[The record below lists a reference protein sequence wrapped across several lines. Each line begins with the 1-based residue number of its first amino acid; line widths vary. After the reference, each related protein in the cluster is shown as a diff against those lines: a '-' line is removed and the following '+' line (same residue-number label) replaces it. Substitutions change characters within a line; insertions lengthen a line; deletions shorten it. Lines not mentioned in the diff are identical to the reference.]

1 MDADGEMPGVPGLAD
16 GELAGGDAEVDMQEV
31 KGMMVE
37 WFKDYDNGEY
47 MERINKL
54 KDTPGNLRLLVSW
67 SAILEYDCIC
77 YCIFE
82 VQRQLHCTVC
92 SSLLAFAVSS
102 LSELLVVQAMLLRD
116 PQLSSAAAHMLM
128 KMVNCH
134 FLAKCACCVTHW
146 LMHLGGYQHSSIALL
161 MS

>member
-54 KDTPGNLRLLVSW
+54 KDTPGNLRLLVSGT
-67 SAILEYDCIC
+67 AIMKPGCSIAVC
-77 YCIFE
+77 FE
-82 VQRQLHCTVC
+82 AQRQLHCTEC
-92 SSLLAFAVSS
+92 GSLLALAICS
-102 LSELLVVQAMLLRD
+102 LSVMIFVLATVPRD
-116 PQLSSAAAHMLM
+116 PQSCSTAAHMLI
-128 KMVNCH
+128 KWST
-134 FLAKCACCVTHW
+134 VTFRQSAHAA
-146 LMHLGGYQHSSIALL
+146 LSTDLCLCEAGSIAATHC
-161 MS
+161 